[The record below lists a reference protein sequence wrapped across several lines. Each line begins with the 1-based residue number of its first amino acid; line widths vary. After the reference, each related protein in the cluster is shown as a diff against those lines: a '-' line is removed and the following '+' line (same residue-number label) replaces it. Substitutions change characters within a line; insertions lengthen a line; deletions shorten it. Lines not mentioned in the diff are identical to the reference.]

1 MKSPLKK
8 IFSMCPGR
16 DPTTFSSFVPNAKYS
31 HVVWSVL
38 YACTG
43 TGRYIHRWMAPHSDD
58 VKKLK
63 YFRPSIVLPS
73 TVVIMLKCMRVAF
86 YWSGKMLS
94 SILTRIFNLL
104 SHVFS
109 SLSLRFLPSTYIII
123 YIHRALLEVHAIP
136 GPI

>member
-1 MKSPLKK
+1 MPREGPNHFLFIRAQRQ
-8 IFSMCPGR
+8 IFTRGMVRAECMYG
-16 DPTTFSSFVPNAKYS
+16 K
-31 HVVWSVL
+31 
-38 YACTG
+38 
-43 TGRYIHRWMAPHSDD
+43 IHRWMAPHSDD

-73 TVVIMLKCMRVAF
+73 TVVMLKCMRVAF